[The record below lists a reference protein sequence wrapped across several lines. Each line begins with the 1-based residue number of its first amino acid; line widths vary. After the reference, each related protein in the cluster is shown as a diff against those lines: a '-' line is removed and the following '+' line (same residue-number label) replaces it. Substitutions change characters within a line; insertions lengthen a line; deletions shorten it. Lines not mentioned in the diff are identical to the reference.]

1 MHSSRQSVEREKQQA
16 VLGRR
21 DWLKAAA
28 AVAVG
33 TVAAPALATHLRTKA
48 RKNWRLGIS
57 ANIYG
62 RMPLEEAAQ
71 RIKADGFRSVL
82 STFQFADVKFNPLEP
97 DWSAAEKITGTLQKH
112 DIAVGALYGYYNVI
126 DPDPARR
133 QQGEARMECLMQN
146 WKRFGCNL
154 ISTETGTRN
163 PKSQWL
169 DSPENDTE
177 EAYVECRKSLE
188 RWARLG
194 EKTGAVL
201 SIEGYFRNVIG
212 TIDRAERVLR
222 EVNSPA
228 LKLVMDPCNYFRK
241 EDLPKMQPML
251 DAMFKRLGDQIVVA
265 HAKDVKAAAE
275 GTELPAAGRGVL
287 DYPRYLRLLTQLD
300 RPMDLLLEHLTLDD
314 MPRARDYVLAEM
326 KKMG

>member
-146 WKRFGCNL
+146 WKRIGCNL
-154 ISTETGTRN
+154 LSPETGTRN

-228 LKLVMDPCNYFRK
+228 LKLVMDPCNYFRS
-241 EDLPKMQPML
+241 EDLPRMKEML
-251 DAMFKRLGDQIVVA
+251 QEMFKRLGPQIVVA
-265 HAKDVKAAAE
+265 HAKDVKD
-275 GTELPAAGRGVL
+275 TEKGPEHPASGLGVL
-287 DYPRYLRLLTQLD
+287 DYPLYLKLLAELD
-300 RPMDLLLEHLTLDD
+300 RPLDLILEHVKLDD
-314 MPRARDYVLAEM
+314 VARARDVVLGHID
-326 KKMG
+326 KLP